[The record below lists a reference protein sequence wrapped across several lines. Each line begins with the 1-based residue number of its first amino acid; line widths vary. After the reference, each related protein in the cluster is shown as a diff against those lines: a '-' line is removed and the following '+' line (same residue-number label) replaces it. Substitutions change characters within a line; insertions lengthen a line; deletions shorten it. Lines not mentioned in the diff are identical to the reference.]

1 MKAQGEAFLGNTTVW
16 GEKINKT
23 VLWTF
28 TRSGSGWIYLTIEKN
43 VPQIYKMRACQQ
55 EKAHDLRYFHML
67 GRQADCCS
75 SLGLSSFN
83 SQLLHLQISLVST
96 QASSHAPLFHFF
108 SREHCS
114 QQSNSCCTWLVRRSN
129 LSSRLWNPIVTSWNA
144 SWASPKMGGK
154 GFDRSLCSFESITTF
169 CCRVPTHFLLT
180 RKVAI
185 VWV

>member
-75 SLGLSSFN
+75 SFGLSSFN

-108 SREHCS
+108 L
-114 QQSNSCCTWLVRRSN
+114 QNIAANSLTHAVLGWCAAQICPPDYENPSWHHETHLGHHQKWVGKVSTGVCAHLN
-129 LSSRLWNPIVTSWNA
+129 LLQHFAVECQLISFWP
-144 SWASPKMGGK
+144 GK
-154 GFDRSLCSFESITTF
+154 L
-169 CCRVPTHFLLT
+169 P
-180 RKVAI
+180 
-185 VWV
+185 